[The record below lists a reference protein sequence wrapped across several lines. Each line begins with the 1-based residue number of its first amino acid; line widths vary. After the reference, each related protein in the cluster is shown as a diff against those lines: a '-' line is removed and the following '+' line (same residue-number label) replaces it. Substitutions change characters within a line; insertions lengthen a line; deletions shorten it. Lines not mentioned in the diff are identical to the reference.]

1 MKKIVS
7 FALMGIMSMATVC
20 AAGCNNNKTADSATD
35 IEITFWR
42 SGMGDEYIRDVITA
56 FEAKY
61 PEYKVHLNAETT
73 NTAISDNIM
82 NGAKYNTV
90 DLYFEPNPANSLYKY
105 LEPLDDVLTMVNDG
119 ESKMIS
125 EKIKPSL
132 LENYRFYD
140 GKCYTLPYGGGVC
153 GIVYN
158 VDLMQGFELPKTT
171 NELRNLVFDLHSEYN
186 KDNCKP
192 FIHFSGG

>member
-7 FALMGIMSMATVC
+7 FALMGIMAMATVC

-42 SGMGDEYIRDVITA
+42 SGMGDEFMKKIVAA

-61 PEYKVHLNAETT
+61 PEYNVIFNPETT

-90 DLYFEPNPANSLYKY
+90 DLYFEPVPANSLYQY
-105 LEPLDDVLTMVNDG
+105 FEPLDDVLEMVNAG
-119 ESKMIS
+119 ETKKVS
-125 EKIKPSL
+125 EKIKTSL
-132 LENYRFYD
+132 LDNYRYYD
-140 GKCYTLPYGGGVC
+140 GNYYTLP
-153 GIVYN
+153 
-158 VDLMQGFELPKTT
+158 
-171 NELRNLVFDLHSEYN
+171 
-186 KDNCKP
+186 
-192 FIHFSGG
+192 